1 MYVKSKNDNSL
12 RWKKIT
18 KTPGLLNLTLNK
30 REKKRYGGQLN
41 LRNAELKQ
49 IDRFFIFYN
58 KIFQPLMCSS

>member
-1 MYVKSKNDNSL
+1 MEKNYKNT
-12 RWKKIT
+12 WAFKFNI
-18 KTPGLLNLTLNK
+18 NK